1 MDGPSDYVTEFLSKR
16 IKSVQFAIILVAI
29 LDLQICSHPPARKI
43 GKIFTIK
50 NGIRD
55 ACSTAD
61 IMLSIVI
68 RYPLLSIVAY
78 CCPLLSIVIHCYPLL
93 STGLNASVYT
103 GLKVQNL

>member
-78 CCPLLSIVIHCYPLL
+78 CCPLLSILIHCYPLL
-93 STGLNASVYT
+93 SIVVNCCPFL
-103 GLKVQNL
+103 